1 MITVLSYSYSR
12 FDLEEEEEEKNIF
25 NASLREKAKR
35 SSKEEAFFRKKQG
48 LEFLSLLLLVY
59 WLIYNVS

>member
-25 NASLREKAKR
+25 NASLREKA
-35 SSKEEAFFRKKQG
+35 EL
-48 LEFLSLLLLVY
+48 LEFLSLLFLVY

>member
-35 SSKEEAFFRKKQG
+35 SSKFRKKQG
-48 LEFLSLLLLVY
+48 LEFLSLLLLMY

>member
-25 NASLREKAKR
+25 NTSLREKTER
-35 SSKEEAFFRKKQG
+35 SSKFRKKQG

>member
-25 NASLREKAKR
+25 NASLREKAER
-35 SSKEEAFFRKKQG
+35 SYHQVQEEARSGVLKFAPPG
-48 LEFLSLLLLVY
+48 VLVN
-59 WLIYNVS
+59 L

>member
-12 FDLEEEEEEKNIF
+12 FDLEQEEEEKNIF
-25 NASLREKAKR
+25 NASLREKAEC
-35 SSKEEAFFRKKQG
+35 SSKFRKKQG